1 MFYRTTSDICDIL
14 WQLWHIYATSR
25 FYEFVVALHKNANL
39 YSMQLLFDISF
50 IFCGRRERERERWRG
65 MYMRTLKNNQN
76 WRREKH
82 FYLDVRTICFS
93 PNGDLALRRR
103 NKRIIERLCWWTRWI
118 LKNEIT
124 SIWDDTSF
132 LLIIGKK
139 TLFSTTSVSSYPKS
153 AVVEK

>member
-1 MFYRTTSDICDIL
+1 
-14 WQLWHIYATSR
+14 
-25 FYEFVVALHKNANL
+25 
-39 YSMQLLFDISF
+39 
-50 IFCGRRERERERWRG
+50 
-65 MYMRTLKNNQN
+65 MRTLKNNQN

-124 SIWDDTSF
+124 SIWDDISF
-132 LLIIGKK
+132 LLIIGEKLYFLLQVFQVTRNRQRLK
-139 TLFSTTSVSSYPKS
+139 NKHLQNGIALTRFTLYIRIRHDYWLHIHIYICSCYHKHISI
-153 AVVEK
+153 

>member
-1 MFYRTTSDICDIL
+1 
-14 WQLWHIYATSR
+14 
-25 FYEFVVALHKNANL
+25 
-39 YSMQLLFDISF
+39 
-50 IFCGRRERERERWRG
+50 
-65 MYMRTLKNNQN
+65 MYIRILKNNQN

-124 SIWDDTSF
+124 SIWDDISF
-132 LLIIGKK
+132 LLIIGEKLYFLLQVFQVTRNRQRLK
-139 TLFSTTSVSSYPKS
+139 NKHPSKRYSLNTIHVVFLLAKNIYHKLHSTFSNSTYPLNCIFLMMWVS
-153 AVVEK
+153 